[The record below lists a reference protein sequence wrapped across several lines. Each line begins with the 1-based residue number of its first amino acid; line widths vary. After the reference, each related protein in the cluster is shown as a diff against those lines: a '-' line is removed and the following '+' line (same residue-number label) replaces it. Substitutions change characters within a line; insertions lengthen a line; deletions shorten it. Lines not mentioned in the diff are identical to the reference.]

1 MTSSLAACSD
11 GQAASPSTVTST
23 VERTVEHTVTVTAS
37 PIADSEKQSAATSA
51 AEPRRPAAPATGGG
65 GMMDGIY
72 ADMMRD
78 EGIDVT
84 AGQMSQLSAQV
95 CDAFDAGAGQEEA
108 LGIVQEV
115 TGETGWRAT
124 RLLQGAV
131 VNRCAQHADNT
142 Y

>member
-1 MTSSLAACSD
+1 MVASLTACSD
-11 GQAASPSTVTST
+11 EQAASPSTVTST

-37 PIADSEKQSAATSA
+37 PDADPEKQSAATPA
-51 AEPRRPAAPATGGG
+51 AEPRRPAAPAPGGG

>member
-1 MTSSLAACSD
+1 MVTSLVACSD
-11 GQAASPSTVTST
+11 EQAASSSTVTST

-37 PIADSEKQSAATSA
+37 SVADPEKQPAATSA
-51 AEPRRPAAPATGGG
+51 AEPRRPVAPATGGG

-131 VNRCAQHADNT
+131 VNRCSQHADNT